1 MRAFVVCKV
10 LVVNKAGE
18 VLAIRRSKTDERR
31 PGEWDFPGGWVDE
44 GEDIIAAVVREAKE
58 EAGLNIH
65 DPKLVF
71 GHSEMTT
78 HYGSGTWLLC
88 VAHIDDDPE
97 ITLSYEHDLH
107 KWVKPGELLK
117 EITYER
123 QQIMLRYV
131 LENNLLDRD

>member
-18 VLAIRRSKTDERR
+18 ILAIRRSKTDERR
-31 PGEWDFPGGWVDE
+31 PGEWDFPGGWLDK
-44 GEDIIAAVVREAKE
+44 GEDVFEAVVREAKE
-58 EAGLNIH
+58 EAGIAIAR
-65 DPKLVF
+65 PTLVF

-78 HYGSGTWLLC
+78 HHGSGTWLLF
-88 VAHIDDDPE
+88 VTHIDDAPE

-107 KWVKPGELLK
+107 KWVRAEDLLK

-131 LENNLLDRD
+131 LENNLLER